1 MMNLTVCD
9 TGPRN
14 EDEQGQGL
22 AEEEAQGPS
31 GGHREAAEGGAE
43 ASQDN
48 RPTDQTG
55 STTTSTHKDDYKT
68 EDTFLWE
75 VIHR

>member
-1 MMNLTVCD
+1 MMNLTVPD
-9 TGPRN
+9 AGPRN

-31 GGHREAAEGGAE
+31 GGHRETAEGGAE

-48 RPTDQTG
+48 GPTNQTG
-55 STTTSTHKDDYKT
+55 STAPTHKDDHET
-68 EDTFLWE
+68 EDPFLWE